1 MSEDIIVRDVT
12 KIERI
17 GTHSHIKGLGL
28 LPNLEPLE
36 EGDGLVGQM
45 KARRAAGLVVQLIK
59 QGKIAGRSI
68 LITGEPG
75 SGKTALAKGI
85 SASISENVPFV
96 SITGSEVYSMS
107 MRKTEFLMQAFRK
120 AVSVHIK
127 EEAEVLKGEV
137 TALIIERPSNGIGD
151 KTGTITLKTTDMESE
166 YKLGSKMAESLFKE
180 NIVIGDVI
188 MIDKLNGTVTKLG
201 RSYSHQGDYDA
212 VGSQFRFVQC
222 PSGEIQTKTE
232 TVHYLSLHEIDAMNS
247 SKGGYMSIFSG
258 DTGEISDE
266 VRKQITKKVNE
277 WKEEKK
283 ADVVPGVLFIDEAH
297 TLDLECFSFINCC
310 LETENAPI
318 LIMATNR
325 RHGLVKG
332 SNITA
337 PHCLPTDLLDRCL
350 IIRTNAYTRDEKLNI
365 VKLKA
370 KSDDID
376 VSGEGIDK
384 LLRSICS
391 KNTLRY
397 VMNIVTLANQLSM
410 KLKQEKLSKEAISR
424 TFTLFVDPERS
435 AHTLLE
441 QANDFINDDSIV

>member
-1 MSEDIIVRDVT
+1 MSGDIVVRDVT
-12 KIERI
+12 RIERL

-28 LPNLEPLE
+28 LPNLEPLK

-45 KARRAAGLVVQLIK
+45 KARRAAGLIVQMIK

-85 SASISENVPFV
+85 SASISEDVPFV

-107 MRKTEFLMQAFRK
+107 MRKTEFLMQSFRK
-120 AVSVHIK
+120 AIAVHIK
-127 EEAEVLKGEV
+127 EEAEVLQGEV
-137 TALIIERPSNGIGD
+137 TALIIERPANGIGD
-151 KTGTITLKTTDMESE
+151 KTGTISLKTTDMESE

-180 NIVIGDVI
+180 NVVVGDVI
-188 MIDKLNGTVTKLG
+188 MIDKSNGTVTKLG
-201 RSYSHQGDYDA
+201 RSYTHQGDYDA

-222 PSGEIQTKTE
+222 PSGEIQTKKE
-232 TVHYLSLHEIDAMNS
+232 TVHKLSLHEIDALNS

-283 ADVVPGVLFIDEAH
+283 ADIIPGVLFIDEAH

-325 RHGLVKG
+325 KHGLVKG
-332 SNITA
+332 SNITG

-350 IIRTNAYTRDEKLNI
+350 IIRTEEYNRDEKVSI
-365 VKLKA
+365 VMLKA
-370 KSDDID
+370 KTDDID
-376 VSGEGIDK
+376 MSGEGVDK
-384 LLRSICS
+384 ILRTICA
-391 KNTLRY
+391 KNSLRY
-397 VMNIVTLANQLSM
+397 AINVITLASQLS
-410 KLKQEKLSKEAISR
+410 KKIKEEKLSKDALTR
-424 TFTLFVDPERS
+424 AFTLFIDPERS
-435 AHTLLE
+435 ASTLIGRASE
-441 QANDFINDDSIV
+441 YINE

>member
-12 KIERI
+12 RIERL

-45 KARRAAGLVVQLIK
+45 KARRSAGLIVQMIK

-75 SGKTALAKGI
+75 SGKTALAKAI

-107 MRKTEFLMQAFRK
+107 MRKTEFLMQSFRK

-127 EEAEVLKGEV
+127 EEAEVLQGEV
-137 TALIIERPSNGIGD
+137 TALIIERPANGIGD
-151 KTGTITLKTTDMESE
+151 KTGTISLKTIDMESE

-180 NIVIGDVI
+180 NIVVGDVI
-188 MIDKLNGTVTKLG
+188 MIDKSNGTVTKLG

-222 PSGEIQTKTE
+222 PSGEIQTKKE
-232 TVHYLSLHEIDAMNS
+232 TVHRLSLHEIDALNS

-283 ADVVPGVLFIDEAH
+283 ADIIPGVLFIDEAH

-325 RHGLVKG
+325 RYGLVKG
-332 SNITA
+332 SKLSG
-337 PHCLPTDLLDRCL
+337 PHCLPPDLLDRCL
-350 IIRTNAYTRDEKLNI
+350 IIRTEEYTRDEKFSI
-365 VKLKA
+365 VMLKA

-376 VSGEGIDK
+376 LSGEGVEKI
-384 LLRSICS
+384 LRPICA
-391 KNTLRY
+391 KNSLRY
-397 VMNIVTLANQLSM
+397 VMNLVTLASQLSK
-410 KLKQEKLSKEAISR
+410 KLKEEKVSKDAITK
-424 TFTLFVDPERS
+424 TFNLFIDPSRS
-435 AHTLLE
+435 AGNVTSNPSE
-441 QANDFINDDSIV
+441 YISEN